1 MTEITLA
8 PSALQPQSQRQST
21 ARPLVGSRGLFRAFV
36 ADKAGATAIEYALIA
51 GLIALA
57 IIPAM
62 SAVGL
67 NNGGMWTRI
76 GKNVEAATQ

>member
-1 MTEITLA
+1 
-8 PSALQPQSQRQST
+8 
-21 ARPLVGSRGLFRAFV
+21 LFRAFV